1 MTHLHLSAIRD
12 NIQHD
17 HRYSTLPFGAVS
29 MIRKLRINN
38 KTIRNKAYKRPVIH
52 QTGIDRSNL
61 LKIKCY
67 SRKDPPN
74 IVVATCNTQS
84 LKSKE
89 LQVSEL
95 LGSHA
100 IDVLLI
106 TETWLTSKDSL
117 WKQSTD
123 LNKNQYQLHTHD
135 RASGKGGGIALISKC
150 NLQVSKVSSSHR
162 RSFEQATWKVSTKN
176 TIFTIYGIYHLPYL
190 LTNKITNTMFLDDFT
205 ENITETI
212 PDNNQT
218 ICLWETSTYM

>member
-1 MTHLHLSAIRD
+1 MDVKKPPKHGTPSAREAFNINTKTIAYDPLTFKCTRD

-17 HRYSTLPFGAVS
+17 HRYSTLPFGAVNT
-29 MIRKLRINN
+29 IKKLRINN

-95 LGSHA
+95 LDNHA

-117 WKQSTD
+117 WKQLTD

-135 RASGKGGGIALISKC
+135 RASGKGGDIALISKH
-150 NLQVSKVSSSHR
+150 NLQITKV
-162 RSFEQATWKVSTKN
+162 
-176 TIFTIYGIYHLPYL
+176 I
-190 LTNKITNTMFLDDFT
+190 
-205 ENITETI
+205 I
-212 PDNNQT
+212 P
-218 ICLWETSTYM
+218 